1 MTTHGTADATQTVI
15 RFFRHLDDSAYEA
28 LASLL
33 LPDGVW
39 HRQGK
44 ELVGPD
50 MAKAAMVGRSKTR
63 RIAHL
68 LTNLYAVAA
77 DQGVADVTGYMLVVQ
92 HDTGAMPTGPLPLAG
107 IDNIRTLRAR
117 LVATD
122 AGWRIARLAT
132 EAVLFD
138 RTA

>member
-1 MTTHGTADATQTVI
+1 MTTHRIADATQTVAQ
-15 RFFRHLDDSAYEA
+15 FFRHLDDSDYEA
-28 LASLL
+28 LGSLL
-33 LPDGVW
+33 LSDGVW
-39 HRQGK
+39 HRQGE
-44 ELVGPD
+44 ELVGPQ
-50 MAKAAMVGRSKTR
+50 MAKAALAPRSKTR

-68 LTNLYAVAA
+68 LTNLYAVPV
-77 DQGVADVTGYMLVVQ
+77 DENVADVTGYMLVVQ

-122 AGWRIARLAT
+122 AGWRVARMAS
-132 EAVLFD
+132 EPVLFD